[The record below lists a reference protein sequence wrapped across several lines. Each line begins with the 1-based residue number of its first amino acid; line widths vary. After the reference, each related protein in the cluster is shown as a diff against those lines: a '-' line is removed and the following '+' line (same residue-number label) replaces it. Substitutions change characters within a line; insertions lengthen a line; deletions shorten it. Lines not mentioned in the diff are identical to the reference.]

1 MPVEREIFRD
11 NDIRGI
17 YPEQLDEGVMYRLA
31 LVLSDIYQ
39 PKSVSVG
46 RDMRLSGPWLSRAL
60 IDGFVRAG
68 VKVFDLGMITTPM
81 NYFAAKELKVDL
93 ACIVSSSHNPKEY
106 NGLIIAKDKGRATEK
121 DDLEQLAKGMMGE
134 VHLKEKVKGK
144 VVSKQI
150 MNRWMDHV
158 FSLVNPRAIRPM
170 KVVFDAGNSVAGIE
184 LVEALNR
191 LPQIK
196 AVKMFFEPDGSFP
209 NHLPNPLLSATLK
222 GLSKR
227 VREEKAD
234 CGFSYDGDADRVI
247 MVDEKGRVVEGS
259 LMTAYLAKYLLEH
272 RKYTTRPKMLYTSVM
287 SQIVPKK
294 ISEYGGTPLLAPV
307 GHSLIKA
314 MMRKNRA
321 MFAGEHSG
329 HFYFKENNYN
339 DSALVGTLILLTAIS
354 SDERPVSKQ
363 VEEFR
368 IYEKAEEMSV
378 KVDDRDRFIEM
389 VLQVITSDQSSLGKP
404 KQIRRTD
411 GITVEYGDFWFNL
424 RPSGTEPVVRFNIEA
439 YEVGKLERRRG
450 QVLSMLKKLG
460 GHV

>member
-11 NDIRGI
+11 NDVRGI

-31 LVLSDIYQ
+31 LVLSEMYL
-39 PKSVSVG
+39 PRSVSVG
-46 RDMRLSGPWLSRAL
+46 RDMRLSGPWLTRAL

-81 NYFAAKELKVDL
+81 NYFASKELKADL

-106 NGLIIAKDKGRATEK
+106 NGLIIAKKNGRATDKK
-121 DDLEQLAKGMMGE
+121 DMEQLAKGMMGKIG
-134 VHLKEKVKGK
+134 LKMREKGK
-144 VVSKQI
+144 VVNKQI
-150 MNRWMDHV
+150 MDRWMDHV

-170 KVVFDAGNSVAGIE
+170 KVVLDAGNSVAGME
-184 LVEALNR
+184 LTEALER

-196 AVKMFFEPDGSFP
+196 PVRMFFKPDGNFP

-272 RKYTTRPKMLYTSVM
+272 RKYSTKPKMLYTSVM

-294 ISEYGGTPLLAPV
+294 ISEYGGTALLAPV

-314 MMRKNRA
+314 MMRKYRA
-321 MFAGEHSG
+321 VFAGEHSG

-339 DSALVGTLILLTAIS
+339 DSALLGTLMLLVAVS

-363 VEEFR
+363 MEEFR
-368 IYEKAEEMSV
+368 IYEKADEMSI

-389 VLQVITSDQSSLGKP
+389 VLQVITSNQSGLGKP
-404 KQIRRTD
+404 ERVDTVD
-411 GITVEYGDFWFNL
+411 GITVKYGDYWFNL

-439 YEVGKLERRRG
+439 FEIGKLESRKG
-450 QVLSMLKKLG
+450 QVLTMLKKLG

>member
-31 LVLSDIYQ
+31 LVLSEMYH
-39 PKSVSVG
+39 PKLVSVG

-121 DDLEQLAKGMMGE
+121 SDLEQLAKGMMGE

-222 GLSKR
+222 GL
-227 VREEKAD
+227 
-234 CGFSYDGDADRVI
+234 
-247 MVDEKGRVVEGS
+247 
-259 LMTAYLAKYLLEH
+259 
-272 RKYTTRPKMLYTSVM
+272 
-287 SQIVPKK
+287 
-294 ISEYGGTPLLAPV
+294 
-307 GHSLIKA
+307 
-314 MMRKNRA
+314 
-321 MFAGEHSG
+321 
-329 HFYFKENNYN
+329 
-339 DSALVGTLILLTAIS
+339 
-354 SDERPVSKQ
+354 
-363 VEEFR
+363 
-368 IYEKAEEMSV
+368 
-378 KVDDRDRFIEM
+378 
-389 VLQVITSDQSSLGKP
+389 
-404 KQIRRTD
+404 
-411 GITVEYGDFWFNL
+411 
-424 RPSGTEPVVRFNIEA
+424 
-439 YEVGKLERRRG
+439 
-450 QVLSMLKKLG
+450 
-460 GHV
+460 